1 MLAGPL
7 VGEGG
12 SVWERKELRQLGWAG
27 AVAVSKTQADSAL
40 FFFIFIVG

>member
-1 MLAGPL
+1 MLAGLL

-12 SVWERKELRQLGWAG
+12 SVRERKELRQLGWAG
-27 AVAVSKTQADSAL
+27 AVSKTQADSAL

>member
-1 MLAGPL
+1 MLTGLL

-27 AVAVSKTQADSAL
+27 AVSVSKTQADSAL